1 MTTPSPLLALAAIH
15 PVDLAVIAIYMV
27 AITAIGILAS
37 RKQAGTSS
45 GYFLAARSLGWP
57 MIGAALFATNISTV
71 HLVGLA
77 SAGYSDGLVIGNFEW
92 MATFCLILLGLVFAP
107 FYFRNG
113 ISTLPEFLER
123 RYSPGSRAFLAFMAV
138 VAALFIHIGVSLYAG
153 ARIFEQFFQINVY
166 WSILIISALTALYT
180 VVGGLKAVVVTEA
193 IQTVLLLLGAV
204 LVTVF
209 ALRALPDKG
218 IDSYAAFVAALKPG
232 QMNML
237 HSDGDLSWYAVLLG
251 YPVLGIWYWC
261 ADQTIVQRVLGARS
275 RADAQLGP
283 IFAGFIK
290 ILPVFTMVLP
300 GVLGCVLFKD
310 KIGDTPDQTLP
321 VLIDQLIPTGLKG
334 LIAAG
339 LLAALMSTVAGA
351 LNSTSTLVSIDI
363 IKRLRPGTPDATLV
377 RMGRI
382 TACVVMLLAI
392 GWSTQGEKFGGI
404 FKGLNA
410 MIACLAPPITT
421 VFLWGVFWPRG
432 TARASLVT
440 LISGFVV
447 GAVVFVLDFPAFGF
461 RLFTTKLGLPFML
474 QAWWLFC
481 LCSVVFVTTSLFTR
495 PPTEAQTKNFC
506 WPNPL
511 AALRAEQ
518 FAGGRDPRV
527 AASIL
532 FVTMIVLYAV
542 FA

>member
-1 MTTPSPLLALAAIH
+1 
-15 PVDLAVIAIYMV
+15 
-27 AITAIGILAS
+27 
-37 RKQAGTSS
+37 
-45 GYFLAARSLGWP
+45 
-57 MIGAALFATNISTV
+57 
-71 HLVGLA
+71 
-77 SAGYSDGLVIGNFEW
+77 
-92 MATFCLILLGLVFAP
+92 
-107 FYFRNG
+107 
-113 ISTLPEFLER
+113 
-123 RYSPGSRAFLAFMAV
+123 
-138 VAALFIHIGVSLYAG
+138 
-153 ARIFEQFFQINVY
+153 
-166 WSILIISALTALYT
+166 
-180 VVGGLKAVVVTEA
+180 
-193 IQTVLLLLGAV
+193 LLGAIF
-204 LVTVF
+204 VTVF
-209 ALRALPDKG
+209 ALLALPGKG
-218 IDSYAAFVAALKPG
+218 IDSYAAFQAALKPR
-232 QMNML
+232 QMSML
-237 HSDGDLSWYAVLLG
+237 HPSGDLSWYAVLLG

-300 GVLGCVLFKD
+300 GVLAYVLFKD
-310 KIGDTPDQTLP
+310 QIGDTPDQTLP

-363 IKRLRPGTPDATLV
+363 VKRLRPATPDATLV
-377 RMGRI
+377 KVGRV
-382 TACVVMLLAI
+382 TACVVMVLAI

-432 TARASLVT
+432 TARAALVT
-440 LISGFVV
+440 LISGFLL
-447 GAVVFVLDFPAFGF
+447 GAVVFVLDFPAFGI
-461 RLFTTKLGLPFML
+461 RLFTTQLGLPFML

-481 LCSVVFVTTSLFTR
+481 VCSVVFAVTSLLTA
-495 PPTEAQTKNFC
+495 PPTEKQTKDLC
-506 WPNPL
+506 WPHPF

-518 FAGGRDPRV
+518 FAGGHDPRR
-527 AASIL
+527 AAAVL
-532 FVTMIVLYAV
+532 FVAMIVLYVV